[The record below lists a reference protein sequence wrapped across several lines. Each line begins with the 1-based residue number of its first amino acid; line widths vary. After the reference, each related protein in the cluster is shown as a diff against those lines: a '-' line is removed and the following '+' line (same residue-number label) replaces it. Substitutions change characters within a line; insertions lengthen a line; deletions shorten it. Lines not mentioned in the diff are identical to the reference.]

1 MKLSQLI
8 DLYKEHAASQLLQQ
22 SLTNNPK
29 SKIHFKGLV
38 GSQDVLL
45 AANISQEI
53 KRPHLFILSDK
64 EEAAYFLNDLES
76 ILQKEV
82 LFFPGSYR
90 RPYQIEETDNANVL
104 LRAEVLNTLNHQRY
118 PIIVS
123 YPEALFEK
131 VVSQKHLKKNSLDVK
146 KGDTLSIDFLN
157 ETLQEYGFERV
168 DFVVEPGQYSIRG
181 GIVDIFSF
189 SNEQPYRMEF
199 FDDEIESIRT
209 FDINTQLSQE
219 THSKF
224 CIVPNV
230 QEQLLQESQES
241 FLEYLPPK
249 TQIWSKNIGLTQGTL
264 DSFFDKAI
272 ISFEELE
279 DSPLKHLSP
288 QQLFINA
295 KSFTK
300 QIDRFPVIEFGQ
312 AFHYNADG
320 TYEFH
325 ATPQPTFNKQ
335 FDLLAS
341 DLTKGKR

>member
-1 MKLSQLI
+1 M
-8 DLYKEHAASQLLQQ
+8 
-22 SLTNNPK
+22 
-29 SKIHFKGLV
+29 
-38 GSQDVLL
+38 
-45 AANISQEI
+45 
-53 KRPHLFILSDK
+53 
-64 EEAAYFLNDLES
+64 
-76 ILQKEV
+76 
-82 LFFPGSYR
+82 
-90 RPYQIEETDNANVL
+90 
-104 LRAEVLNTLNHQRY
+104 LRAEVLNTINHQRY
-118 PIIVS
+118 PVIVS

-131 VVSQKHLKKNSLDVK
+131 VVSQKHLKQNSLDVK
-146 KGDTLSIDFLN
+146 KGDTLTIDFLN

-241 FLEYLPPK
+241 FLEYLSPK

-272 ISFEELE
+272 ISFEELK

-312 AFHYNADG
+312 AFHYHCRRNI
-320 TYEFH
+320 
-325 ATPQPTFNKQ
+325 
-335 FDLLAS
+335 
-341 DLTKGKR
+341 